1 MSTIYEGQDGTI
13 IDIDCGEDMST
24 AIGLKME
31 LRRADKSTLDVSAT
45 LSATD
50 NNHIQHTIT
59 AASGELTTYG
69 KYSFQAY
76 AEIGTWKGYGDPV
89 EIDYKKRHT

>member
-1 MSTIYEGQDGTI
+1 MSIIYQGQDGTI
-13 IDIDCGEDMST
+13 IDIDCGEDMSG
-24 AIGLKME
+24 ASGLKME
-31 LRRADKSTLDVSAT
+31 LRRADGSTLDVTAT

-59 AASGELTTYG
+59 DASGELTTFG

-89 EIDYKKRHT
+89 TIQYQKRHT